1 MAQTQ
6 GSALGFY
13 GVVCKSKATIAISP
27 EENTVLRIS
36 SASLADKSKEAT
48 LAVKS
53 GGNTFNVCHLN
64 AANPNTALDLFFV
77 ASNEASFTVAG
88 AGDVHLTGYTTL
100 LELGEDG
107 SDNGDVAMA
116 KAFANGDSEDSGDDE
131 SFQMNGDEESDEE
144 EDDEENDGPEITEVK
159 SDDEE
164 DSAEENLAASKSLK
178 SKAEAA
184 AAAAPP
190 AKQVKTESKAAPAP
204 TPKKA
209 EAKAAA
215 ATESKAAPAPTPKK
229 AEAKAAAA
237 APKAAAGKPEANQAK
252 KAKEENKEV
261 KKDQKPAAAAKPQ
274 SAKEGTKDA
283 GLKCPDCSKTNFA
296 SAEAVKQHAA
306 AKHNKKN

>member
-144 EDDEENDGPEITEVK
+144 GSEGDCPPIGWVMHNNVFLEDDEENDGPEITEVK

-164 DSAEENLAASKSLK
+164 DSAEENLA
-178 SKAEAA
+178 
-184 AAAAPP
+184 
-190 AKQVKTESKAAPAP
+190 V
-204 TPKKA
+204 
-209 EAKAAA
+209 
-215 ATESKAAPAPTPKK
+215 
-229 AEAKAAAA
+229 
-237 APKAAAGKPEANQAK
+237 
-252 KAKEENKEV
+252 
-261 KKDQKPAAAAKPQ
+261 
-274 SAKEGTKDA
+274 
-283 GLKCPDCSKTNFA
+283 CSFA
-296 SAEAVKQHAA
+296 CL
-306 AKHNKKN
+306 

>member
-159 SDDEE
+159 SDDED

-178 SKAEAA
+178 RKAEAA

-190 AKQVKTESKAAPAP
+190 AKQVK
-204 TPKKA
+204 
-209 EAKAAA
+209 
-215 ATESKAAPAPTPKK
+215 TESKAAPAPTPKK

-296 SAEAVKQHAA
+296 SAEALKQHAA